1 MLRPAGGGQRRK
13 ARKELGGSE
22 EDVTYVASS
31 LSLSLYSSHPLP
43 TARGDFAA
51 PTNSGRL
58 ISSVSFVAI
67 TLHCSPKYT

>member
-43 TARGDFAA
+43 TQPEETSPRR
-51 PTNSGRL
+51 PTP
-58 ISSVSFVAI
+58 VV
-67 TLHCSPKYT
+67 